1 MPSKLLT
8 ISPGPMRECDLFIIC
23 GMYYFNLSYS
33 CVSINIYGYL
43 RPTTCP
49 NTTCPNNFK
58 LRTCDL
64 PK

>member
-8 ISPGPMRECDLFIIC
+8 IAPGSMRLIYY
-23 GMYYFNLSYS
+23 MNYFNFSYS
-33 CVSINIYGYL
+33 CVSINIYGNL

-49 NTTCPNNFK
+49 NTNCPNNFK
-58 LRTCDL
+58 LRTCNL